1 VNVAGYRRVFCSELL
16 SRSRKCPCP
25 GDRQKYRKLSQL

>member
-1 VNVAGYRRVFCSELL
+1 VNVAGYPRVFCSELL

-25 GDRQKYRKLSQL
+25 DNRHKYQKLSQP